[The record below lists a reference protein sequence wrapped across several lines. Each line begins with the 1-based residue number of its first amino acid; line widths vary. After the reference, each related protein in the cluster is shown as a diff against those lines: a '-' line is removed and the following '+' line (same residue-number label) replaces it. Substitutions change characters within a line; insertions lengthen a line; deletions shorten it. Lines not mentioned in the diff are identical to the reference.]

1 MDSSHSPKSSTA
13 ASRAVSR
20 APSPSTINVSTSDT
34 ANTSTTVPKLRDSCV
49 ACAASK
55 VRCHRQKPSCSKCVA
70 RGITCKYVRSKR
82 GGRNPAPRSEP
93 QADKMGSS
101 ASSTSEASTSK
112 KGKSSGG
119 TETPPS
125 TGPVV
130 PPQSCLPL
138 SPISW
143 MGSMKV
149 THDAPFPT
157 PATVSMFMNTKPSCM
172 ELSDSLDLSPS
183 IGDLTSLDNDADQLL
198 SSTANFDFDL
208 DLSDPDPFSM
218 VLNEQSDNDMY
229 MMGSLPAVSDKTCSP
244 PLSVNIPQCPVRP
257 PFGFQADILQHING
271 PQQQG
276 STCECSIQ
284 AAALVN
290 QYMTDSSIS
299 SSRSSS
305 ATPPPTTSQIQPII
319 FQNKQAIETI
329 EAILRC
335 SCSRDGYLLV
345 MLCMILLKVMDSY
358 ADASNNKHT
367 ALARANDLGGDD
379 TDEGG
384 STSSDQNKSLGRL
397 RALQTPSPA
406 SYGRRKDSISIFGC
420 PGAEDAGSARSSMH
434 MVLGELHRPQRLVNQ
449 LCERLKAGE
458 AKGGAFDTSSS
469 YHGSG
474 LNKWSILGGGAGISA
489 QPSSGF
495 LSDTL
500 LRQLGLDLRTR
511 LQKVSQE
518 IRQALKREWTG

>member
-1 MDSSHSPKSSTA
+1 M
-13 ASRAVSR
+13 
-20 APSPSTINVSTSDT
+20 
-34 ANTSTTVPKLRDSCV
+34 
-49 ACAASK
+49 
-55 VRCHRQKPSCSKCVA
+55 
-70 RGITCKYVRSKR
+70 
-82 GGRNPAPRSEP
+82 
-93 QADKMGSS
+93 
-101 ASSTSEASTSK
+101 
-112 KGKSSGG
+112 
-119 TETPPS
+119 
-125 TGPVV
+125 
-130 PPQSCLPL
+130 
-138 SPISW
+138 
-143 MGSMKV
+143 
-149 THDAPFPT
+149 
-157 PATVSMFMNTKPSCM
+157 SMFMDTKSSSM
-172 ELSDSLDLSPS
+172 ALSDSLGLSPS
-183 IGDLTSLDNDADQLL
+183 VGDLTSLDSDADQLL
-198 SSTANFDFDL
+198 SSAANFDFDL
-208 DLSDPDPFSM
+208 DLSDPDPLSM

-229 MMGSLPAVSDKTCSP
+229 SMMGTLPAASGKDCSP
-244 PLSVNIPQCPVRP
+244 PLSVNIPQCSYRP
-257 PFGFQADILQHING
+257 PFGFQADMLQHVNG
-271 PQQQG
+271 TQQQG

-305 ATPPPTTSQIQPII
+305 ATPPPPATSQIQPII

-358 ADASNNKHT
+358 ADASSNKHT
-367 ALARANDLGGDD
+367 AFTRANDLGGED
-379 TDEGG
+379 TDEGV

-406 SYGRRKDSISIFGC
+406 SYGRKKDSISIFG
-420 PGAEDAGSARSSMH
+420 PGAEDAGAARSSMH

-449 LCERLKAGE
+449 LSERLKAGE
-458 AKGGAFDTSSS
+458 AKGGAFDACSS
-469 YHGSG
+469 YHGGG
-474 LNKWSILGGGAGISA
+474 LNKWSILGGSAGIGA
-489 QPSSGF
+489 QPSSSF